1 MYPHIVS
8 LIYSLSLFCSK
19 ELREKMESN
28 QKREVMREEN
38 RIKAMQKRREHRE
51 AARQQREKA
60 SEEMLQKRNVRF

>member
-1 MYPHIVS
+1 
-8 LIYSLSLFCSK
+8 
-19 ELREKMESN
+19 MESN
-28 QKREVMREEN
+28 QKREVIREEN